1 MQSPFI
7 FGKKV
12 KGKNFINRTSE
23 LKRLKLNF
31 VSGINT
37 MIIAPRRWGKSS
49 LVMKASEQ
57 IERSEK
63 NIRVCYIDLFKINN
77 EKEFYE
83 ELMTQVVKS
92 SSSKWED
99 WFSNAKNL
107 LKGLVS
113 SFSIGVD
120 PYQDFKFKLNWEEP
134 ESLQSAIVDL
144 PERVAVKKKLKFII
158 CIDEFQ
164 KIAEFP
170 SSLSLQQKLRSSWQ
184 SHELTSYCLF
194 GSKFHII
201 NELFSSPSMPFYQ
214 FGDLIYLEKIPERHW
229 YNYISKGFKNT
240 SKEIQK
246 EHIDR
251 IIYLSNNHPFHVQQF
266 SHHLWRLTERKVDE
280 RVFAITIDELLR
292 YNTIFYERIINS
304 LSLLQIN
311 FLKAIAEGEVQ
322 LSSSEVVKKYELG
335 TSGNIETLKKAV
347 INKEIVNFPGNKPE
361 FEDPIF
367 KYWFTRTF
375 LNSVCP

>member
-1 MQSPFI
+1 MESPFI

-12 KGKNFINRTSE
+12 KGKNFINRTTE

-31 VSGINT
+31 ISGINT

-57 IERSEK
+57 IEKTEK
-63 NIRVCYIDLFKINN
+63 NIRICYIDLFRINN

-83 ELMTQVVKS
+83 ELLTQVVKS
-92 SSSKWED
+92 SSSRWED
-99 WFSNAKNL
+99 WFNNAKNL

-134 ESLQSAIVDL
+134 KLLQSAIIDL
-144 PERVAVKKKLKFII
+144 PEKLAKKKKLKFII

-170 SSLSLQQKLRSSWQ
+170 GSLSLQQKLRSSWQ
-184 SHELTSYCLF
+184 SHEFSSYCLF

-201 NELFSSPSMPFYQ
+201 NELFSNPSMPFYQ
-214 FGDLIYLEKIPERHW
+214 FGDLMYLEKIPEKHW
-229 YNYISKGFKNT
+229 YNYISRAFRNT
-240 SKEIQK
+240 GKEIKK

-251 IIYLSNNHPFHVQQF
+251 ILYLSKNHPFHVQQF
-266 SHHLWRLTERKVDE
+266 SHHVWRLTERVVDDK
-280 RVFAITIDELLR
+280 VFAITIDELLR
-292 YNTIFYERIINS
+292 YNAIFYERMINS
-304 LSLLQIN
+304 MSLLQIN
-311 FLKAIAEGEVQ
+311 FLRAIAEGETQ
-322 LSSSEVVKKYELG
+322 LTSAEVIKKYELG

-347 INKEIVNFPGNKPE
+347 VNKEIVSFLGNKPE
-361 FEDPIF
+361 FEDPLF
-367 KYWFTRTF
+367 KYWFTKTF
-375 LNSVCP
+375 LNN